1 MEDTPQVAA
10 VDAGP
15 VEGPLPEQ
23 DLRPEKYEMQL
34 KDALTG
40 EILGYGGGDT
50 PQEAARR
57 AIEDAHVSGEM
68 IEPLASNNDGVR
80 D

>member
-1 MEDTPQVAA
+1 MQDSAQTAA

-15 VEGPLPEQ
+15 SEGPLPKE
-23 DLRPEKYEMQL
+23 DLRVEQYEMQL

-40 EILGYGGGDT
+40 EVLGYGGGAT
-50 PQEAARR
+50 PEEAARR
-57 AIEDAHVSGEM
+57 AIEDAYVSGEM
-68 IEPLASNNDGVR
+68 IEPPGSNTDGVR